1 MSLTHK
7 AKSFI
12 VCCICIGF
20 LSLSS
25 SKRIGKINTETFR
38 LTWLFLSNI
47 KDYKLRFQNCHLHT
61 YILFFHNESETVVHL
76 NILLTTMISLW
87 GTPTQYWIFL
97 IWIFWTPK
105 QYFEAL
111 SFNIESGSGKTGGLS
126 ILNLDQEKTGGSI
139 NIITGLLDSADS
151 TSGLLVMKGSSRVEL
166 STVQQ
171 QIDMDSGK
179 IIISTILVIH
189 DD

>member
-1 MSLTHK
+1 
-7 AKSFI
+7 
-12 VCCICIGF
+12 
-20 LSLSS
+20 
-25 SKRIGKINTETFR
+25 
-38 LTWLFLSNI
+38 
-47 KDYKLRFQNCHLHT
+47 
-61 YILFFHNESETVVHL
+61 
-76 NILLTTMISLW
+76 
-87 GTPTQYWIFL
+87 
-97 IWIFWTPK
+97 
-105 QYFEAL
+105 
-111 SFNIESGSGKTGGLS
+111 
-126 ILNLDQEKTGGSI
+126 LNLDQEKTGGSI